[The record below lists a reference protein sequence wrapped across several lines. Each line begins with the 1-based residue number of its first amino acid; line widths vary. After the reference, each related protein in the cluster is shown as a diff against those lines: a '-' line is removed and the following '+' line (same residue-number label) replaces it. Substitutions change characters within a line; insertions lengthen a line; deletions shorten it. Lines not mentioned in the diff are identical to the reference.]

1 MGLFFV
7 NKYKYLLL
15 KEKYE
20 RAIEQKEYFKGEA
33 KRAIED
39 KNEAIRVRNLVI
51 SERDYYKE
59 QNELNYQKY
68 RKTLSSN
75 GGYQTRAKELEK
87 QVKKYKN
94 ILGMTPVDP
103 TRNLVVSVDLSTG
116 NDLHYEPSNK
126 NIDKNVPNNFKADEL
141 SEEEHICKSN
151 HRNKKTKEEL
161 IQEAIQENK
170 YKCKCCGT
178 KSYIGP
184 NKNMTL
190 CRVCGKYVF
199 KNERDE
205 FLFRFMEARRKIK

>member
-39 KNEAIRVRNLVI
+39 KNEAIKVRNSVI

-59 QNELNYQKY
+59 QNELNYQRY

-151 HRNKKTKEEL
+151 HRNKKK
-161 IQEAIQENK
+161 QK
-170 YKCKCCGT
+170 
-178 KSYIGP
+178 
-184 NKNMTL
+184 KN
-190 CRVCGKYVF
+190 
-199 KNERDE
+199 
-205 FLFRFMEARRKIK
+205 